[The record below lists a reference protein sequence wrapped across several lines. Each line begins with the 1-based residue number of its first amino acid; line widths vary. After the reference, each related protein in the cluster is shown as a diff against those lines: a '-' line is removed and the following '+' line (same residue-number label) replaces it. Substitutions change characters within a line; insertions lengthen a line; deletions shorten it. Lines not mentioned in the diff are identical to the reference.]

1 MWKLLL
7 LLSATLGSIQDCSK
21 AGSILQLTKLDLVP
35 ASPVVGQPVIM
46 TVQFNNPGPDIISGT
61 ATTAIKYSFIPLA
74 PTVEELCV
82 NTPCPITTGFND
94 RSTNSTWPD
103 ITGNLETTI
112 TWKGKDGSELLCI
125 KVSIKK
131 NRFRLRGKNSS
142 GLTLF
147 KDNGTGHCSS
157 DDFLGKEIVV
167 YRQWHKS
174 KRTNSSKTPEDL

>member
-7 LLSATLGSIQDCSK
+7 LINAALGSIQDCSK
-21 AGSILQLTKLDLVP
+21 VGSILQLTKLDLVP
-35 ASPVVGQPVIM
+35 ASPIVGKPVVM
-46 TVQFNNPGPDIISGT
+46 TVQFNNPGPDITSGT

-74 PTVEELCV
+74 PSVEQLCV
-82 NTPCPITTGFND
+82 ATPCPLTTGFND

-103 ITGNLETTI
+103 VTGNLETTI
-112 TWKGKDGSELLCI
+112 TWKGADGSELLCI

-142 GLTLF
+142 GLIFF
-147 KDNGTGHCSS
+147 KDNGTGICPL
-157 DDFLGKEIVV
+157 DDFLGKEMVV
-167 YRQWHKS
+167 YRQWRKS